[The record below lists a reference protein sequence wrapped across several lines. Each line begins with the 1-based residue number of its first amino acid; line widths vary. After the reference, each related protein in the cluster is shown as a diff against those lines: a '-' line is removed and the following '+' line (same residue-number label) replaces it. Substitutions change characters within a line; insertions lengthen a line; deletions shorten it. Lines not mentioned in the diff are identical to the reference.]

1 MVLSLRETLSMKG
14 QVWTVHDTKPNSYD
28 LLVVLER
35 GSVEPLGKF
44 VPIDY
49 SNVAVPKWDIPNE
62 SADLVTM
69 NQGLH
74 HLSYEEIPK
83 FLSEVRRILRPGGLF
98 IMREHDAKPPAKV
111 ISSIASLVKH

>member
-1 MVLSLRETLSMKG
+1 MRG
-14 QVWTVHDTKPNSYD
+14 DVWTVHDTKPNSYD

-35 GSVEPLGKF
+35 GSVEPMGKF

-49 SNVAVPKWDIPNE
+49 SNVALPKWDIPSE

-74 HLSYEEIPK
+74 HLPYEEISK
-83 FLSEVRRILRPGGLF
+83 FLGEVLRILRPGGLF
-98 IMREHDAKPPAKV
+98 IMREHDAKTPKAV
-111 ISSIASLVKH
+111 SLYVLN